1 MPARTKRGLSK
12 VGNDYRAKKAKQ
24 PHGPTSSSVDVV
36 GRADEQMMAMFDLG
50 EDGVVE
56 AVTTDEA
63 NVIGKQVDL
72 RWDCWKEYEGTDK
85 AGKLA
90 SCSID
95 GYVASYGWPEGCSP
109 AYVVK
114 ADEYHYAF
122 RPAVLLQALP
132 AGFHHQHQA
141 ATFTLCALASAHMC
155 VMGVCVRVVC
165 NSPSLSLALCAVCR
179 VNVGKSTT
187 LSLYSAGY
195 LCEYTYIH
203 TPVATSENLASEA

>member
-1 MPARTKRGLSK
+1 MGFKTRRSK
-12 VGNDYRAKKAKQ
+12 SHQGNDHAKKSKQ
-24 PHGPTSSSVDVV
+24 VHGEPASTSPSDDAVPMD
-36 GRADEQMMAMFDLG
+36 ADEQMMAMFDLG
-50 EDGVVE
+50 EDGVVK
-56 AVTTDEA
+56 AVTTDDA

-72 RWDCWKEYEGTDK
+72 RWDCWKEHEGTDK
-85 AGKLA
+85 AGKLS

-95 GYVASYGWPEGCSP
+95 GYVSSYGWPEGRSP
-109 AYVVK
+109 AYIVK

-122 RPAVLLQALP
+122 RPAVPLQALP
-132 AGFHHQHQA
+132 AGVHLA
-141 ATFTLCALASAHMC
+141 ALRSL
-155 VMGVCVRVVC
+155 GVCVRVAC